1 MTDKKVCI
9 WCGRNHNEVKKMV
22 QGPVVFICN
31 GCVENMSGSLMGEDM
46 DISEQVREDIDNA
59 VSEGFKRIVKQ
70 LSNGPL
76 QEKVQRMMHVKFQE
90 DSVSPTF
97 QEVFLEFKK
106 GVEAEIAGD
115 DFQTRYDLAIAYH
128 EMGLSDD
135 AFREMLRSF
144 KGALRQKEYES
155 AAEIMS
161 AFMHIH
167 KDAKRALGSVY
178 KLMTDDEMKQVLQ
191 EIV

>member
-1 MTDKKVCI
+1 
-9 WCGRNHNEVKKMV
+9 
-22 QGPVVFICN
+22 VVFICN